1 MPASGRWERPD
12 PLPQP
17 QPRSSE
23 RAPKGQAK
31 PTLRRLLPRT
41 GSWKLSRQAP
51 ETGVPPGFVEGPAP
65 RAGKALVFPLCIIS
79 LFEEKPQRN
88 SALSSSGL
96 LVSASLECLGDLS
109 YFPGGNTSEALSE
122 F

>member
-1 MPASGRWERPD
+1 M
-12 PLPQP
+12 
-17 QPRSSE
+17 
-23 RAPKGQAK
+23 
-31 PTLRRLLPRT
+31 
-41 GSWKLSRQAP
+41 
-51 ETGVPPGFVEGPAP
+51 PPGFVEGPAP
-65 RAGKALVFPLCIIS
+65 RAGKALVVPLCIIS

-109 YFPGGNTSEALSE
+109 YFPGGNTSEAMSE